1 MTRIMMPHVYLLGT
15 ADTKAAELTNLRSV
29 LVENGVKALIVDV
42 STSETSCPADIPAQE
57 VAAHHPDGAAAVF
70 CGERGQAIT
79 AMSVALERFLPG
91 RSDLAGVIG
100 IGGSGGTAIVAPA
113 MQALPIGLPKI
124 LISTVA
130 SGNIEPY
137 VGESDIAMV
146 YPVVDLQGLNRIS
159 RPILANAANAMAGM
173 VRHPFV
179 AAPETRPAIGI
190 TMFGVTTLCVTEAVR
205 VLEPDFE
212 CLVFHATG
220 SGGNSMERLVAQ
232 GVLRGVLD
240 ITTTEFCDFV
250 AGGIFPCDA
259 SRLDVIA
266 ETKVPYVGSCGGL
279 DMVNFGAVETV
290 PERYRDRVFVRHNPF
305 ITLMRTTV
313 DECRAMGRLI
323 GERLNR
329 CNGPVRFFY
338 PEDGFS
344 QLDRPDQPFYDPAA
358 DMGFRDAL
366 LETLQQTADRRFISL
381 PLAMNDP
388 AFAQAMAGELID
400 LFKEND
406 FHAPD

>member
-1 MTRIMMPHVYLLGT
+1 MTPHVYLLGT
-15 ADTKAAELTNLRSV
+15 ADTKSAELTYLRSI

-42 STSETSCPADIPAQE
+42 STSSASCPADISAQE

-91 RSDLAGVIG
+91 CADLAGVIG

-130 SGNIEPY
+130 SGNIKPY
-137 VGESDIAMV
+137 VGESDIAMI

-173 VRHPFV
+173 VRHRYMP
-179 AAPETRPAIGI
+179 APETRPAIGI
-190 TMFGVTTLCVTEAVR
+190 TMFGVTTPCVTEAVR
-205 VLEPDFE
+205 VLEQDFE

-250 AGGIFPCDA
+250 AGGIFPCEA

-266 ETKVPYVGSCGGL
+266 RTKAPYVGSCGGL
-279 DMVNFGAVETV
+279 DMVNFGAMETV

-313 DECRAMGRLI
+313 EECREMGHLI

-329 CNGPVRFFY
+329 CDGPVRFFY
-338 PEDGFS
+338 PEGGFS

-358 DMGFRDAL
+358 DTAFRDAL
-366 LETLQQTADRRFISL
+366 LETLQQTADRHFISL

-388 AFAQAMAGELID
+388 AFALAMAGELID

>member
-1 MTRIMMPHVYLLGT
+1 MTPHVYLLGT
-15 ADTKAAELTNLRSV
+15 ADTKSAELTYLRSV
-29 LVENGVKALIVDV
+29 LAKNGVEALIVDV
-42 STSETSCPADIPAQE
+42 STSETSCLADIPAQE

-91 RSDLAGVIG
+91 RADLTGVIG

-130 SGNIEPY
+130 SGNIKPY

-190 TMFGVTTLCVTEAVR
+190 TMFGVTTPCVTEAVR

-266 ETKVPYVGSCGGL
+266 RTKVPYVGSCGGL

-305 ITLMRTTV
+305 ITLMRTT
-313 DECRAMGRLI
+313 DQECREMGNLI

-329 CNGPVRFFY
+329 CDGPVRFFY
-338 PEDGFS
+338 PEGGFS

-358 DMGFRDAL
+358 DMAFRDAL
-366 LETLQQTADRRFISL
+366 LETLQQTTDRRFISL

>member
-1 MTRIMMPHVYLLGT
+1 MTPHVYLLGT
-15 ADTKAAELTNLRSV
+15 ADTKSAELIYLRSV
-29 LVENGVKALIVDV
+29 LVENGVEALIVDV
-42 STSETSCPADIPAQE
+42 STSETPCPADIPAQE

-79 AMSVALERFLPG
+79 AMSVALERFLPD

-130 SGNIEPY
+130 SGDIKPY
-137 VGESDIAMV
+137 IGESDIAMI

-159 RPILANAANAMAGM
+159 RPILANAANAMVGM

-179 AAPETRPAIGI
+179 SAPETRPAIGI
-190 TMFGVTTLCVTEAVR
+190 TMFGVTTSCVTEAVR

-232 GVLRGVLD
+232 GVLRCVLD

-279 DMVNFGAVETV
+279 DMVNFGAMETV

-305 ITLMRTTV
+305 ITLMRTTIR
-313 DECRAMGRLI
+313 ECREMGRLI

-329 CNGPVRFFY
+329 CGGPVRFFY
-338 PEDGFS
+338 PEGGFS

-358 DMGFRDAL
+358 DMAFRDTL